1 MSTVV
6 PRDLTE
12 PSRIPWGP
20 GCDSKWYGGDLPCR
34 SHCRRRVR
42 GRCVR
47 HVEAG
52 HSCRVAAHNYD
63 VSPLV
68 INLVAVWRETGSVEP
83 RPRGGYRHSK
93 LNEHR
98 AFILSQVERQSD
110 ITMPKLAAVL
120 AEAKGVD
127 VDPST
132 LLHSHRLRLQ
142 L

>member
-1 MSTVV
+1 
-6 PRDLTE
+6 
-12 PSRIPWGP
+12 
-20 GCDSKWYGGDLPCR
+20 
-34 SHCRRRVR
+34 
-42 GRCVR
+42 VR

-52 HSCRVAAHNYD
+52 HSCHEAARNYG
-63 VSPLV
+63 VSPSWV
-68 INLVAVWRETGSVEP
+68 INLVAVWRETGSVES
-83 RPRGGYRHSK
+83 RRRGGYRHSK

-110 ITMPKLAAVL
+110 ITMPEPAAVL
-120 AEAKGVD
+120 AQAKGAD

>member
-1 MSTVV
+1 M
-6 PRDLTE
+6 
-12 PSRIPWGP
+12 
-20 GCDSKWYGGDLPCR
+20 
-34 SHCRRRVR
+34 
-42 GRCVR
+42 R

-52 HSCRVAAHNYD
+52 HSCHEAARNYG
-63 VSPLV
+63 VSPSLV

-83 RPRGGYRHSK
+83 RARGGYRHSK

-98 AFILSQVERQSD
+98 TFILSQVERQSD
-110 ITMPKLAAVL
+110 ITMPELAAVL

>member
-1 MSTVV
+1 MS
-6 PRDLTE
+6 
-12 PSRIPWGP
+12 PS
-20 GCDSKWYGGDLPCR
+20 
-34 SHCRRRVR
+34 
-42 GRCVR
+42 
-47 HVEAG
+47 
-52 HSCRVAAHNYD
+52 
-63 VSPLV
+63 LV

-83 RPRGGYRHSK
+83 RARGGGYRHSK

-98 AFILSQVERQSD
+98 TFILSQVERQSD